1 MFRALKEFNSDIQEF
16 ITDKILIF
24 DKEVFEN
31 YPEYQKDELLESIN
45 KMDSLNKS
53 FILIDLEEYW
63 DWNIFKSHADTF
75 TELHKFL
82 SANIN
87 VKKVILMTED
97 CNFEILY
104 DKWCE
109 QNNIKDKIHV
119 IGYPGIFQTY
129 SFAYKDIWTREGT
142 GIPEIIK
149 YKDRTTNPTRNFM
162 CLMGNSSPDR
172 NILQEFFN
180 NNNLWDSNYISY
192 IGNNEGK
199 DPILLPNSGVMKEIV
214 VGNSS
219 AYTDNLGYYFNDSY
233 FSFIPESNKW
243 NWTGGPGVTSLF
255 LTEKTTKVLAHGHP
269 FIMLCSVGALK
280 QLREWGFETFPEL
293 FDESYD
299 DIEERFERDAFIK
312 KEILRVGSMNKDE
325 LRKIC
330 ESVEEKCINNQ
341 KILFEGEKMIKQF
354 MDKIK
359 RIYEDE

>member
-1 MFRALKEFNSDIQEF
+1 MYLKEFNSDIQEF

-53 FILIDLEEYW
+53 FILIDLKEYW
-63 DWNIFKSHADTF
+63 DWCIFKSHADTF
-75 TELHKFL
+75 TELHNFL

-87 VKKVILMTED
+87 AKKVILMTED
-97 CNFEILY
+97 CNFETLY
-104 DKWCE
+104 NKWCE
-109 QNNIKDKIHV
+109 QNNIKDKVHV
-119 IGYPGIFQTY
+119 IGYPSLFQTH
-129 SFAYKDIWTREGT
+129 SFAYKLTNIH
-142 GIPEIIK
+142 EIIK

-172 NILQEFFN
+172 NIIQKFFN
-180 NNNLWDSNYISY
+180 DNNLWDSNYISY

-199 DPILLPNSGVMKEIV
+199 DPILLPNSGVKKKIV

-219 AYTDNLGYYFNDSY
+219 AHTDNLGYYFNDSY

-269 FIMLCSVGALK
+269 FIMMCSVGALK
-280 QLREWGFETFPEL
+280 QLRDYGFETFPEL

-299 DIEERFERDAFIK
+299 EIEDMDKRDAFIK
-312 KEILRVGSMNKDE
+312 KEILRVGTMNQEE
-325 LRKIC
+325 LHKIC
-330 ESVEEKCINNQ
+330 ESVEEKCIHNQ
-341 KILFEGEKMIKQF
+341 KVLFSCEEIIKQF
-354 MDKIK
+354 TDKIK
-359 RIYEDE
+359 RIYDV

>member
-1 MFRALKEFNSDIQEF
+1 
-16 ITDKILIF
+16 
-24 DKEVFEN
+24 
-31 YPEYQKDELLESIN
+31 
-45 KMDSLNKS
+45 MDSLNKS
-53 FILIDLEEYW
+53 FILIDLKEYW
-63 DWNIFKSHADTF
+63 DWCIFKSHADTF
-75 TELHKFL
+75 TELHNFL

-87 VKKVILMTED
+87 AKKVILMTED
-97 CNFEILY
+97 CNFETLY
-104 DKWCE
+104 NKWCE
-109 QNNIKDKIHV
+109 QKNIKYKMNV
-119 IGYPGIFQTY
+119 IGHPSLFQHR
-129 SFAYKDIWTREGT
+129 ALEYKLTNIH
-142 GIPEIIK
+142 EIIK
-149 YKDRTTNPTRNFM
+149 YKDRPIHPNRNFM
-162 CLMGNSSPDR
+162 CLMGIYSRHRNS
-172 NILQEFFN
+172 LQKFFN
-180 NNNLWDSNYISY
+180 DNNLWDSNYISY

-199 DPILLPNSGVMKEIV
+199 DPILLPNSGVKKKIV

-219 AYTDNLGYYFNDSY
+219 AHTDNLGYYFNDSY

-269 FIMLCSVGALK
+269 FIMMCSVGALK

-299 DIEERFERDAFIK
+299 DIEERFERYAFIQ

-341 KILFEGEKMIKQF
+341 KILFEGKKMIKQF

>member
-1 MFRALKEFNSDIQEF
+1 MYLKEFNSDIQEF

-53 FILIDLEEYW
+53 FILIDLKEYW
-63 DWNIFKSHADTF
+63 DWCIFKSHADTF
-75 TELHKFL
+75 TELHNFL

-87 VKKVILMTED
+87 AKKVILMTED
-97 CNFEILY
+97 CNFETLY
-104 DKWCE
+104 NKWCE
-109 QNNIKDKIHV
+109 QKNIKYKMNV
-119 IGYPGIFQTY
+119 IGHPSLFQHR
-129 SFAYKDIWTREGT
+129 ALEYKLTNIH
-142 GIPEIIK
+142 EIIK

-172 NILQEFFN
+172 NIIQKFFN
-180 NNNLWDSNYISY
+180 DNNLWDSNYISY

-199 DPILLPNSGVMKEIV
+199 DPILLPNSGVKKKIV

-219 AYTDNLGYYFNDSY
+219 AHTDNLGYYFNDSY

-269 FIMLCSVGALK
+269 FIMMCSVGALK
-280 QLREWGFETFPEL
+280 QLRDYGFETFPEL

-299 DIEERFERDAFIK
+299 EIEDMDKRDAFIK
-312 KEILRVGSMNKDE
+312 KEILRVGTMNQEE
-325 LRKIC
+325 LHKIC
-330 ESVEEKCINNQ
+330 ESVEEKCIHNQ
-341 KILFEGEKMIKQF
+341 KETLMQQLTST
-354 MDKIK
+354 
-359 RIYEDE
+359 

>member
-1 MFRALKEFNSDIQEF
+1 MYLKEFNSDIQEF

-53 FILIDLEEYW
+53 FILIDLKEYW
-63 DWNIFKSHADTF
+63 DWCIFKSHADTF
-75 TELHKFL
+75 TELHNFL

-87 VKKVILMTED
+87 AKKVILMTED
-97 CNFEILY
+97 CNFETLY
-104 DKWCE
+104 NKWCE
-109 QNNIKDKIHV
+109 QNNIKDKVHV
-119 IGYPGIFQTY
+119 IGYPSLFQTH
-129 SFAYKDIWTREGT
+129 SFAYKDIRIRKGN
-142 GIPEIIK
+142 GIHEIIK

-172 NILQEFFN
+172 NIIQKFFN
-180 NNNLWDSNYISY
+180 DNNLWDSNYISY

-199 DPILLPNSGVMKEIV
+199 DPILLPNSGVKKKIV

-219 AYTDNLGYYFNDSY
+219 AHTDNLGYYFNDSY

-269 FIMLCSVGALK
+269 FIMMCSVGALK

-299 DIEERFERDAFIK
+299 DIEERF
-312 KEILRVGSMNKDE
+312 
-325 LRKIC
+325 
-330 ESVEEKCINNQ
+330 
-341 KILFEGEKMIKQF
+341 
-354 MDKIK
+354 
-359 RIYEDE
+359 